1 MHLPIP
7 RHVLKAGHRRG
18 LVVAMS
24 VAALGTALAV
34 VPVAAPS
41 ASAGTGASAFEA
53 AANSYQN
60 AQIAS
65 ALAGAPDGVRV
76 GADQVEWN
84 NYSVVLTVPATA
96 NASVAPAATDTCPA
110 PIVGFR
116 WTCLY
121 GQAHFVGRRLQFKDA
136 GFFQDI
142 EHYGG
147 VRWITLSWS
156 NTRGQRTW
164 LQQNA
169 SHQNHGY
176 ELCLTGNAHA
186 GLVNQPYLNARWIYL
201 SDNYDHC

>member
-1 MHLPIP
+1 
-7 RHVLKAGHRRG
+7 
-18 LVVAMS
+18 MS
-24 VAALGTALAV
+24 VAGLGTALAV
-34 VPVAAPS
+34 VPVATPS
-41 ASAGTGASAFEA
+41 ASAATGASAFEA

-76 GADQVEWN
+76 GANQVEWN
-84 NYSVVLTVPATA
+84 DYSVVLTVPARA
-96 NASVAPAATDTCPA
+96 SASVTPADADTCPA
-110 PIVGFR
+110 PLIGFR

-121 GQAHFVGRRLQFKDA
+121 DGYQFSSRRLQFKDA

-142 EHYGG
+142 QHYVGA
-147 VRWITLSWS
+147 RWITLSWS

-169 SHQNHGY
+169 SHQDHGY
-176 ELCLTGNAHA
+176 EICLTGNSHA
-186 GLVNQPYLNARWIYL
+186 GSVRAPYLNARWIYL